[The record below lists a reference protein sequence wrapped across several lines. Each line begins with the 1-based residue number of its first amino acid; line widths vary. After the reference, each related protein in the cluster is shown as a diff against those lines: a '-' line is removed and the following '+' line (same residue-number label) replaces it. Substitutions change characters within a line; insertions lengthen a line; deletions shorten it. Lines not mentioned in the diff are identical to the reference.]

1 MNSSNPKLLSSF
13 RLGALAAALLAQ
25 TALAVPY
32 PVEAGLPHYEP
43 RPVVIPKDASYV
55 RSDGSIFI
63 AGASASS
70 TAMANL
76 NALFQKSH
84 PAVKFTMLQP
94 GSSVGPAAILFGL
107 APFAVINREVLPE
120 EVVPFEY
127 MFKRQPIGIRTG
139 RGGYGRRDYSSPM
152 AVWVH
157 KDNPLTKLTTEQV
170 ARIFT
175 VGGGQG
181 DITSWGQ
188 LGLTGAWAKRRIHLL
203 GPRERA
209 GVGAYMRVEKFG
221 GYPFSDRYEGM
232 PSPEIGPRLAQDTSA
247 IALAD
252 LSYAPANAKIIAVSD
267 TKDGYYSNG
276 NLQDVLAGKYPYT
289 RYTYFYLNHE
299 RGKPLDPFVQEYLRM
314 VLSKE
319 GQEALAAEENGFL
332 PLTAKD
338 VREQLKLIE
347 EIQAPVAK

>member
-1 MNSSNPKLLSSF
+1 MNSLVPSSSVRFALL
-13 RLGALAAALLAQ
+13 GAALLAQ
-25 TALAVPY
+25 TALAAPY
-32 PVEAGLPHYEP
+32 PVDPSLPRYEP

-55 RSDGSIFI
+55 RPDGSIFI

-70 TAMANL
+70 TMMANL

-84 PAVKFTMLQP
+84 PGVTFTMLQP
-94 GSSVGPAAILFGL
+94 GSSVGPPAILFGL

-120 EVVPFEY
+120 EIVPFEY
-127 MFKRQPIGIRTG
+127 MFKRPPIGIRTG

-181 DITSWGQ
+181 DITAWGQ
-188 LGLTGAWAKRRIHLL
+188 LGLTGAWAKRQIHLL

-232 PSPEIGPRLAQDTSA
+232 PSPEIGPRLLQDVSA

-252 LSYAPANAKIIAVSD
+252 LSYAPKEAKIVAISD

-289 RYTYFYLNHE
+289 RYTYLYLNHE
-299 RGKPLDPFVQEYLRM
+299 RGKPLDPFVREYFRM
-314 VLSKE
+314 ILSKE
-319 GQEALAAEENGFL
+319 GQEAIAAEENGFL
-332 PLTAKD
+332 PLTAQD
-338 VREQLKLIE
+338 VREQLALIE
-347 EIQAPVAK
+347 EIQSPQVK